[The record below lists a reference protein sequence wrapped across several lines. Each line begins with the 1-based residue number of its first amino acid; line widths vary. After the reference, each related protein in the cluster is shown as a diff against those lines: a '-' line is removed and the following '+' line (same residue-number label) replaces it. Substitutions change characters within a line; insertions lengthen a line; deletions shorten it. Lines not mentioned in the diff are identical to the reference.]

1 MQSFVQRMIGAARL
15 DVATYEEVEHDK
27 SATWQAALVVVLA
40 AIATGIGVMAGGSL
54 QLFLMAAIAAI
65 IGWVIWAAI
74 IWLVGTKLLPE
85 AQTEADI
92 GQLLRTLG
100 FASSPGL
107 LRILGFIPVIGG
119 LVFLVVQIWMLV
131 TMVIAVRQALD
142 YNSTWRAVGVCLIG
156 WVVQL
161 LIVWLLG
168 GAAGLGGGSGASA
181 PPV

>member
-1 MQSFVQRMIGAARL
+1 MQSFVQRMIGAAKL

-54 QLFLMAAIAAI
+54 QLFLMAAIAAL

-107 LRILGFIPVIGG
+107 LRVLGFIPVIGG
-119 LVFLVVQIWMLV
+119 LVFLVVQVWMLI

-156 WVVQL
+156 WLVQL
-161 LIVWLLG
+161 VIIWLLG
-168 GAAGLGGGSGASA
+168 GGAGLGAGGAASA

>member
-1 MQSFVQRMIGAARL
+1 MQSFVQRMIGAAKL
-15 DVATYEEVEHDK
+15 DVPTYEEVEHDK
-27 SATWQAALVVVLA
+27 SATAQAALVVVLA

-54 QLFLMAAIAAI
+54 QLFVMAAIAAL

-107 LRILGFIPVIGG
+107 LRVLGFIPIIGG
-119 LVFLVVQIWMLV
+119 LVFAVVQVWMLI

-156 WVVQL
+156 WLVQL
-161 LIVWLLG
+161 LIIWLLG
-168 GAAGLGGGSGASA
+168 GAAGLGAGGGASA